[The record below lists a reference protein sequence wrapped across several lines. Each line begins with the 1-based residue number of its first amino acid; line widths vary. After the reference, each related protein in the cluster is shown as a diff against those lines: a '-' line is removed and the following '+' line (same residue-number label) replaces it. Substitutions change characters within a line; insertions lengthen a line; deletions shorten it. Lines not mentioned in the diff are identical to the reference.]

1 MEKISVLSMFRDSES
16 YLAEALH
23 RLDALERETETF
35 SFEYFFYENDS
46 TDSTVDTINKWI
58 VKKEGRLLSEIL
70 NKPKFSQS
78 TAVERQIDMT
88 HYRNR
93 MLDNAKPLDS
103 TYTLLLD
110 SDVIFNGSL
119 INDYVQYFNNDV
131 VKHIYRKLV
140 MITPNVSQ
148 NIKCK
153 MFDETKDSY
162 YDSFAL
168 VDNYNNHGLTWAS
181 NPFFHPVDRQKWAS
195 GIPVE
200 VQSAFGGAPLI
211 KSNVLNKI
219 KWSTDGG
226 CEHWNFCRDIRQYG
240 KIVVAPKVKVK
251 VELENKLIN
260 SLNSDHIFMVIE
272 KQKQLFQLLNTTL

>member
-23 RLDALERETETF
+23 RLDALERETKDF

-46 TDSTVDTINKWI
+46 TDSTVDIINKWI
-58 VKKEGRLLSEIL
+58 VKKDGRLLSEIL

-226 CEHWNFCRDIRQYG
+226 CEHWNFCRDIRQHG
-240 KIVVAPKVKVK
+240 KIIVAPNVEVK

>member
-23 RLDALERETETF
+23 RLDALERDTETF

-93 MLDNAKPLDS
+93 MLDKAKPLDS

-119 INDYVQYFNNDV
+119 INDYIQYFNNDV
-131 VKHIYRKLV
+131 V

-168 VDNYNNHGLTWAS
+168 VDNHNNHGLTWAS
-181 NPFFHPVDRQKWAS
+181 NPFFHPEDREKWTS

-211 KSNVLNKI
+211 KSDVLNKI